1 MKNISIKDLS
11 KLSDIIVGT
20 ESMLLLEM
28 AMIRNDVISLRPNAK
43 CNFIGNTCEAVIP
56 LENIFQIKSAIHAKP
71 KKIKN
76 LENYLKI
83 QNQIF

>member
-43 CNFIGNTCEAVIP
+43 CNFIGNTCK
-56 LENIFQIKSAIHAKP
+56 L
-71 KKIKN
+71 
-76 LENYLKI
+76 
-83 QNQIF
+83 